1 MQAYA
6 DIQTFS
12 DQYNYGILRTLTHLE
27 PDAYWEPCQRSAM
40 KRFVTATILTQISM
54 GAKWV
59 WGGEFWYTLK
69 FH

>member
-27 PDAYWEPCQRSAM
+27 PDAY
-40 KRFVTATILTQISM
+40 
-54 GAKWV
+54 
-59 WGGEFWYTLK
+59 
-69 FH
+69 